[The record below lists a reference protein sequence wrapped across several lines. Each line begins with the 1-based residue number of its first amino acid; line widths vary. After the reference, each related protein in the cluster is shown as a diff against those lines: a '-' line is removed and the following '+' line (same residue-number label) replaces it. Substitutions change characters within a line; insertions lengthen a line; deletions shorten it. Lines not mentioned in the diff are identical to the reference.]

1 MAADAPGGATTGLSR
16 APRLMPVL
24 AKGVLTG
31 FGKHP
36 RPDAALPRTRL
47 VLPAVRI
54 GLGRAATYARVCGYD
69 ATEPLPVTYPHILGF
84 PLAARLMSARDFP
97 LPMLGLVHTGIEITQ
112 YAPLHPTD
120 TLELTVFA
128 GALRAHRRGTE
139 VVMTTEARRGGAL
152 VWHDRST
159 YLARHRASGG
169 REPLPD
175 GPSASPGSPGVRGA
189 PGPLD
194 PPGPS
199 RARDLPVRARW
210 RLPADLGRRHAAVS
224 GDYNPIHLHALTARP
239 LGFPRAIAHG
249 MWTFA
254 RCAAEAVLPGT
265 ATLRISAE
273 FRSPVLLPATVAYA
287 YETTRSGGA
296 FQLRGTPEG
305 RARVHLEGRVETD
318 V

>member
-1 MAADAPGGATTGLSR
+1 MAADVPGGATTGLTR

-97 LPMLGLVHTGIEITQ
+97 LPTLGLVHTGIEITQ

-128 GALRAHRRGTE
+128 GALRPHRRGTE

-159 YLARHRASGG
+159 YLARHRTAGG
-169 REPLPD
+169 S
-175 GPSASPGSPGVRGA
+175 GPSGDSAPDSPRA
-189 PGPLD
+189 PGPSGD
-194 PPGPS
+194 
-199 RARDLPVRARW
+199 ARDLPVRARW

-287 YETTRSGGA
+287 YETTRNGGT
-296 FQLRGTPEG
+296 FQLRGTPEE

>member
-1 MAADAPGGATTGLSR
+1 MTDIAPGAARVALPR

-31 FGKHP
+31 FGKRP
-36 RPDAALPRTRL
+36 RVDAGVPRTRL
-47 VLPAVRI
+47 VLPAARV
-54 GLGRAATYARVCGYD
+54 GLGRAASYARVCGFQ

-84 PLAARLMSARDFP
+84 PLAARLMSAREFP

-112 YAPLHPTD
+112 YVPLHPAD

-128 GALRAHRRGTE
+128 SGLRAHRRGTE
-139 VVMTTEARRGGAL
+139 VVMTTEARRAGAL
-152 VWHDRST
+152 VWHDRSA
-159 YLARHRASGG
+159 YLARHRTPESGG
-169 REPLPD
+169 AE
-175 GPSASPGSPGVRGA
+175 RGA
-189 PGPLD
+189 PREPE
-194 PPGPS
+194 PRS
-199 RARDLPVRARW
+199 LPVRATW

-265 ATLRISAE
+265 PTFRISAG
-273 FRSPVLLPATVAYA
+273 FRAPVLLPATVSYA
-287 YETTRSGGA
+287 YETTRAGGS
-296 FQLRGTPEG
+296 FQLRGGPGDRE
-305 RARVHLEGRVETD
+305 RVHLEGRVETE

>member
-1 MAADAPGGATTGLSR
+1 
-16 APRLMPVL
+16 MPVL

-36 RPDAALPRTRL
+36 RPDAELPPTRL
-47 VLPAVRI
+47 VLPAARI
-54 GLGRAATYARVCGYD
+54 GLGRAAAYARVCGYE
-69 ATEPLPVTYPHILGF
+69 AAAPLPVTYPHILGF
-84 PLAARLMSARDFP
+84 PLAARLMSAREFP

-112 YAPLHPTD
+112 YTPLHPTD
-120 TLELTVFA
+120 LLELTVFA
-128 GALRAHRRGTE
+128 GALRPHRRGTE
-139 VVMTTEARRGGAL
+139 VVMTTEARRADAL

-159 YLARHRASGG
+159 YLARHRTAGSG
-169 REPLPD
+169 EPRRSDAL
-175 GPSASPGSPGVRGA
+175 SPGPRE
-189 PGPLD
+189 
-194 PPGPS
+194 
-199 RARDLPVRARW
+199 LPVRARW

-265 ATLRISAE
+265 PTLRISAE
-273 FRSPVLLPATVAYA
+273 FRAPVLLPATVSYA
-287 YETTRSGGA
+287 YETTRNGGA
-296 FQLRGTPEG
+296 FQLRGGPEG
-305 RARVHLEGRVETD
+305 RSRIHLEGRVETD